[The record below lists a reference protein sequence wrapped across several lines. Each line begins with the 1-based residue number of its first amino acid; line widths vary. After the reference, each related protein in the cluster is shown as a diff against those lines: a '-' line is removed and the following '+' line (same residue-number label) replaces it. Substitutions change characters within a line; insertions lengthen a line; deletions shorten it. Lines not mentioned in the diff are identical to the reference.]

1 MVRHYFLTFLRNE
14 FLCNPYNFQGASIT
28 ISLKNDNKM
37 NNSQSSSAKKYINMI
52 MPLMFETWLEL
63 RDSTATNSISND
75 SSIVLK
81 LVMDV
86 ISELFAFISENEDA
100 KNQFLSQYQDRFEK
114 QILNNFPYVQNEKG
128 KKSQESGGEK
138 CIYQNLSI
146 ANLYLSFSIK
156 NQQRFRKYRDAIFT
170 FIEDQIV
177 NWKTKDQ
184 EFNIKIKQFIQS
196 LFTEKDLKKIFA
208 TESKKLFVDLVKS
221 CDTNHMSFDIKLKL
235 VCKIIENYEG
245 DLCHDN
251 IVTQMVNILTVK
263 EFIPIHLVKTLLV
276 LAKKGNT
283 LLVKSIENRAL
294 DIVENLQRIKTGSD
308 ETIKRD
314 IVNLLFWIDNK
325 DVLESLKEIAQTR
338 NDSVLEN
345 ICEMALLK

>member
-1 MVRHYFLTFLRNE
+1 
-14 FLCNPYNFQGASIT
+14 
-28 ISLKNDNKM
+28 
-37 NNSQSSSAKKYINMI
+37 MI
-52 MPLMFETWLEL
+52 MPLMFEFWLEL
-63 RDSTATNSISND
+63 RDATVTSSISNE

-86 ISELFAFISENEDA
+86 TSELFAFISENEDA

-156 NQQRFRKYRDAIFT
+156 NQQRFRKYRDAIFA
-170 FIEDQIV
+170 FIEDQVV
-177 NWKTKDQ
+177 NWKTKDL
-184 EFNIKIKQFIQS
+184 EFNIKIKQFIHS
-196 LFTEKDLKKIFA
+196 LFTEKDLKKIFV
-208 TESKKLFVDLVKS
+208 TESKKLFMELVKS
-221 CDTNHMSFDIKLKL
+221 CDTNQTSFDTKLKL
-235 VCKIIENYEG
+235 VCKIIENFEG

-263 EFIPIHLVKTLLV
+263 DHVPIHLVKTLLV
-276 LAKKGNT
+276 LARKGNT
-283 LLVKSIENRAL
+283 LLIKCIENRAL
-294 DIVENLQRIKTGSD
+294 DIVENLQNIKTGSD
-308 ETIKRD
+308 ENIKRD
-314 IVNLLFWIDNK
+314 IINLLFWIDSK
-325 DVLESLKEIAQTR
+325 EVLECLKEIARTR
-338 NDSVLEN
+338 NDLILEN

>member
-1 MVRHYFLTFLRNE
+1 
-14 FLCNPYNFQGASIT
+14 
-28 ISLKNDNKM
+28 
-37 NNSQSSSAKKYINMI
+37 MI
-52 MPLMFETWLEL
+52 MPLMFETWVEL

-86 ISELFAFISENEDA
+86 TTELFAFISESEDA

-128 KKSQESGGEK
+128 KKTQESGGEK

-156 NQQRFRKYRDAIFT
+156 NQQRFRKYRERIFS
-170 FIEDQIV
+170 FIEDQISS
-177 NWKTKDQ
+177 WKTKDL
-184 EFNIKIKQFIQS
+184 EFNVKIKQFIHS
-196 LFTEKDLKKIFA
+196 LFTEKNLKKIFA
-208 TESKKLFVDLVKS
+208 IESKKLFMELVKS
-221 CDTNHMSFDIKLKL
+221 CDTNHMSFDTKLKL

-251 IVTQMVNILTVK
+251 IITQMVNILTVK
-263 EFIPIHLVKTLLV
+263 EYIPMHLVKTLLV

-283 LLVKSIENRAL
+283 LLMKCIEDRAL
-294 DIVENLQRIKTGSD
+294 DIVNNLQKVKIAD
-308 ETIKRD
+308 ENIKRD
-314 IVNLLFWIDNK
+314 IVNLLYWINSK
-325 DVLESLKEIAQTR
+325 EVIESLKEIAKTN
-338 NDSVLEN
+338 NDLILNDV
-345 ICEMALLK
+345 CEMALLK